1 MLRMN
6 SQHVQPIGVDI
17 GHDSVKM
24 LQLEVRENRLA
35 VRAAARR
42 TMDVAGAATAR
53 NPAELISQQ
62 AAQAVRELLQGGHF
76 AGRNAVA
83 ALPRHIVHVKNLR
96 LPLMPMSELT
106 AVVQFEAKSIFP
118 FDADEAH
125 VDFLAAGEVR
135 HGADV
140 RQEVIVLAARHADV
154 DRHLEQLNRTGLV
167 IESLDAEPCALYRSV
182 ERFVRRRE
190 DEQEVHVLIDVG
202 TNCSQVLIGKGR
214 DISFFKAIEIGGSDF
229 NSAVSKKLG
238 ISPDEARGL
247 RRRLWSPSDS
257 NPQDPVRQAVL
268 DSTRSTMENLTKEI
282 SLCLRYHSVTFRG
295 QRPVRIRLGGGE
307 GGDPQLVSI
316 LGAMLPVPIES
327 GRPLFSVDCQAMR
340 GFDRAGPSG
349 EWTLAFGLGL
359 KQVDQKFAPLD
370 GTPRSAIPQA
380 PVAEVIDLTAAI
392 APAAKEV
399 SAQQDHFAAVRQAST
414 SSGEAV
420 HA

>member
-6 SQHVQPIGVDI
+6 SQQVQPIGVDI
-17 GHDSVKM
+17 GHDSVKL

-42 TMDVAGAATAR
+42 MMEISGAATAR
-53 NPAELISQQ
+53 NPAELISPQ
-62 AAQAVRELLQGGHF
+62 AAHAVREMLSGNNF
-76 AGRNAVA
+76 AGRSAVA

-96 LPLMPMSELT
+96 LPLMPGSELA

-118 FDADEAH
+118 FDSDEAH

-154 DRHLEQLNRTGLV
+154 DRYLEQLNRTGL
-167 IESLDAEPCALYRSV
+167 IIDSLDVELCSLYRTV

-190 DEQEVHVLIDVG
+190 DEQEVHVLIDLG
-202 TNCSQVLIGKGR
+202 ATCSQVLIGKGR

-229 NSAVSKKLG
+229 NVAVSKKLG
-238 ISPDEARGL
+238 ISPDEARAL
-247 RRRLWSPSDS
+247 RRRLWGPADVTA
-257 NPQDPVRQAVL
+257 QDPVRHAVL
-268 DSTRSTMENLTKEI
+268 DSTRSTMENLAKEI

-307 GGDPQLVSI
+307 GGDPQLLAI
-316 LGAMLPVPIES
+316 LGAMLPVPIEP

-340 GFDRAGPSG
+340 GFDRNSPSG
-349 EWTLAFGLGL
+349 EWALALGLGL
-359 KQVDQKFAPLD
+359 KRTEKKFAPLD

-399 SAQQDHFAAVRQAST
+399 SAQQDHFAAVRKAST
-414 SSGEAV
+414 TGEAV
-420 HA
+420 NA